1 VTPNQLRG
9 QVVAVYTVLFG
20 FAGVAIGSV
29 AVGLLNDYVFTDVG
43 GVAPSLALVCA
54 VCGLTGIALLWYGRP
69 AYLQS
74 VHRSRGF
81 GDLNT

>member
-1 VTPNQLRG
+1 M
-9 QVVAVYTVLFG
+9 LFG

-54 VCGLTGIALLWYGRP
+54 VGGLTGMALLWYGR
-69 AYLQS
+69 ADYLQS
-74 VHRSRGF
+74 VRRSRNF
-81 GDLNT
+81 GDVNT